1 MQKLSIQEDVNKLE
15 SVTAESKKKYELEE
29 EKRVAKLKTAVENND
44 TLNKKV
50 KDTLRRQQRELS
62 SQLVRAECL
71 RAECENVKFL
81 VLSHIHS
88 DSRD

>member
-29 EKRVAKLKTAVENND
+29 EKRVAKLKTAVEKYHR
-44 TLNKKV
+44 LNKKV
-50 KDTLRRQQRELS
+50 KDTLRSQQRELS

-81 VLSHIHS
+81 ALSHIHS